1 MSFKISADPQG
12 QSPQGIW
19 PTLAPYVAPPGA
31 AASAIVFVFYGF
43 VAKTAQ
49 QRGSPMPRLTLFAAK
64 NAQQAINPIP
74 HMTVKEAVIGGC
86 KAAPAI
92 GALVGTQMIAQG
104 LIEKHLIKPSENKEK
119 TPPSLT
125 TILTSSVVVGI
136 ASTPAAAIFNGQTM
150 KLSAIQSLRGLSAKQ
165 TGAIVSREIC
175 FLFSMR
181 VSGPVSKAMENY
193 FGENKAVEYASAF
206 FSGAIGS
213 VIGHPADTALT
224 LWQKGMKVETLTQA
238 MRGAPVRAVT
248 IGAFSMSYKM
258 IKELIEPT
266 QK

>member
-1 MSFKISADPQG
+1 MSFKVSADPQG
-12 QSPQGIW
+12 QSSQGIW

-31 AASAIVFVFYGF
+31 AASAVVFVFYGF
-43 VAKTAQ
+43 AAKTAQ
-49 QRGSPMPRLTLFAAK
+49 QGGSPMPRLILFAAK
-64 NAQQAINPIP
+64 NAQQAVNPIP
-74 HMTVKEAVIGGC
+74 HMTVKEAFVGGC

-104 LIEKHLIKPSENKEK
+104 LIEKHLLKPTENKEK
-119 TPPSLT
+119 SPPSLT
-125 TILTSSVVVGI
+125 TMLTSSVIVGV
-136 ASTPAAAIFNGQTM
+136 ASTPAAAVFNGQTM
-150 KLSAIQSLRGLSAKQ
+150 ELTAIQSLRGLSVKQ
-165 TGAIVSREIC
+165 TGAIVTREIC

-181 VSGPVSKAMENY
+181 VSGPVSKAMENH

-206 FSGAIGS
+206 FSGATGS

-224 LWQKGMKVETLTQA
+224 LWQKGMKVETFPQA

-248 IGAFSMSYKM
+248 IGTFSMCYKT